1 MIAPER
7 SLGVVVTGS
16 QVERV
21 SDVRRAIHIRTF
33 RRRESEL
40 VDAWLE
46 RHRLEVTL
54 LEDVLEACTFLL
66 TRFDAAPD
74 LAFVGAEGFGDG
86 DAELLG
92 YLRETWPHL
101 AIVVY
106 SGAALI
112 PLGHDVNLTV
122 CCAEPTL
129 RELLASSPVE
139 LAARVRRVPLE
150 RLVSMHEPGA
160 GADDCGPQEPDDASR
175 VGNPESARKR
185 FGLERLDAA
194 APTALLTAEELAAL
208 LDATDD

>member
-1 MIAPER
+1 M
-7 SLGVVVTGS
+7 
-16 QVERV
+16 
-21 SDVRRAIHIRTF
+21 SDVRRAIHIRTL

-46 RHRLEVTL
+46 RHRLDVTL

-112 PLGHDVNLTV
+112 PLGHDANLTV
-122 CCAEPTL
+122 CCAESTL
-129 RELLASSPVE
+129 RELLGSAPAE
-139 LAARVRRVPLE
+139 LAARVRRIPLE
-150 RLVSMHEPGA
+150 RLVSMDDPGA
-160 GADDCGPQEPDDASR
+160 NADNCGRELDDASR
-175 VGNPESARKR
+175 VSDPESARMR
-185 FGLERLDAA
+185 GGLERLDAA

-208 LDATDD
+208 LDTTDD